1 MSVQR
6 KRNIAL
12 LVLLLFAW
20 HPHAPAYSLLT
31 HEQLIDLTWQDSIV
45 PFLLSRYPN
54 LTPAQLDH
62 ARAYAYGGCVIQDM
76 GYYPFGDQLFSDL
89 THYVRTGDF
98 VLALFRNA
106 HNADEL
112 AFAVGALSHY
122 VGDSIGHSQA
132 TNRAVALQFPKLKAR
147 YGPSVN
153 YAQGKHPHVQV
164 EFAFDIDQIT
174 QRRFAPLG
182 YLRHIGM
189 NVSTRQ
195 LALAFY
201 ETYGITED
209 FTRRGSTFNIDLY
222 RMATRKL
229 IPRAAYALTL
239 IHRSQ
244 EPPDPDNSDA
254 KQITIDAANASK
266 LSGWDAYRRK
276 AGFQTHL
283 IAFFIRIVPK
293 FGPLAML
300 ATKGPTPAAE
310 ADYLHSLVS
319 STSIIR
325 NRLTLLT
332 PVANRGAPPAGI
344 TVAALPAQA
353 EDPRRPFVNRDLD
366 TGQPVK
372 PGGYSLTDKTYA
384 ALLARLTQNP
394 QQSIPPGIK
403 QDVLAYYADPNA
415 PIVTKNDPRAWD
427 TVQEHLKVLAAMSTS
442 NEPAP
447 YPTYGE
453 GLNHPSAPA
462 SDLPASD
469 R

>member
-1 MSVQR
+1 MPVKR
-6 KRNIAL
+6 KRNLAL
-12 LVLLLFAW
+12 LLLLLIAW
-20 HPHAPAYSLLT
+20 HPRSIAYSLLT
-31 HEQLIDLTWQDSIV
+31 HEELIDLTWQDSIV
-45 PFLLSRYPN
+45 PLLLSSYPG
-54 LTPAQLDH
+54 LTSAQLDR

-106 HNADEL
+106 KNADEL
-112 AFAVGALSHY
+112 AFAIGALSHY
-122 VGDSIGHSQA
+122 IGDSIGHSQA
-132 TNRAVALQFPKLKAR
+132 TNHAVALQFPKLRAR

-174 QRRFAPLG
+174 QHRLAPIQ

-189 NVSTRQ
+189 SVPIRQ
-195 LALAFY
+195 LTLAFY
-201 ETYGITED
+201 QTYGINEN
-209 FTRRGSTFNIDLY
+209 FTRHGRTFNIDTY

-239 IHRSQ
+239 IHRDQ
-244 EPPDPDNSDA
+244 EPPEPDNDDT
-254 KQITIDAANASK
+254 KQITIEAANASK

-276 AGFQTHL
+276 AGFETHF
-283 IAFFIRIVPK
+283 IAFLIRIAPK
-293 FGPLAML
+293 FGPLALL
-300 ATKGPTPAAE
+300 AIKGPTTTAE

-332 PVANRGAPPAGI
+332 PIANRVAPPAGVTI
-344 TVAALPAQA
+344 AAMPAMA
-353 EDPRRPFVNRDLD
+353 EDPRRPFINRDLD
-366 TGQPVK
+366 TGQSVK

-384 ALLARLTQNP
+384 KLLARLTEDP
-394 QQSIPPGIK
+394 KQSIPPGIK
-403 QDVLAYYADPNA
+403 QDILAYYSDPNA
-415 PIVTKNDPRAWD
+415 PIITKKDPRAWSA
-427 TVQEHLKVLAAMSTS
+427 VQDQLKVLASMPTS

-453 GLNHPSAPA
+453 SPSHPDKSE
-462 SDLPASD
+462 STQ
-469 R
+469 

>member
-1 MSVQR
+1 MCVQR
-6 KRNIAL
+6 KRNLAF
-12 LVLLLFAW
+12 LLLLLIVW

-54 LTPAQLDH
+54 LTPVQLDR

-106 HNADEL
+106 QNADEL

-122 VGDSIGHSQA
+122 IGDSIGHSQA
-132 TNRAVALQFPKLKAR
+132 TNRAVALQFPKLEAR

-153 YAQGKHPHVQV
+153 YAEGKHPHVQV

-174 QRRFAPLG
+174 QRRFAPVG

-189 NVSTRQ
+189 NVPIRQ
-195 LALAFY
+195 LTLAFY
-201 ETYGITED
+201 QTYGINEN
-209 FTRRGSTFNIDLY
+209 FTRRGRTFNIDTY

-239 IHRSQ
+239 IHRNQ
-244 EPPDPDNSDA
+244 EPPEPDNADT
-254 KQITIDAANASK
+254 KQITIEAANASK

-276 AGFQTHL
+276 AGFETHF
-283 IAFFIRIVPK
+283 IAFLIRIAPK

-300 ATKGPTPAAE
+300 AIKGPTTTAE

-332 PVANRGAPPAGI
+332 PVANRIAPPAGVTI
-344 TVAALPAQA
+344 APMPAMA
-353 EDPRRPFVNRDLD
+353 EDPLHPFVNRDLD
-366 TGQPVK
+366 TGQAVV
-372 PGGYSLTDKTYA
+372 PGGYSLTDITYFT
-384 ALLARLTQNP
+384 LLRRLTADSKQA
-394 QQSIPPGIK
+394 IPPGIK
-403 QDVLAYYADPNA
+403 ADVLAYYNGKAQPKIPAKGTAD
-415 PIVTKNDPRAWD
+415 WD
-427 TVQEHLKVLAAMSTS
+427 RVQDALKTLAAMPTS

-453 GLNHPSAPA
+453 SSSQPATPPSAQ
-462 SDLPASD
+462 
-469 R
+469 